1 MTECVG
7 NKDAL
12 RLIIEETSI
21 KISHFCLVKLVKYRL
36 VYQKKKT
43 LSTKNN
49 TSALFPAR

>member
-1 MTECVG
+1 MGGYVW

-12 RLIIEETSI
+12 RLIIEEI
-21 KISHFCLVKLVKYRL
+21 IVKYRL

-43 LSTKNN
+43 LSLKNN